1 MGFLADIMAE
11 ARREEYEKEVKH
23 AYQLGFQDGR
33 LCPAELR
40 PCEVAGRPGLFHRFA
55 DSDRA
60 LLKIDVFV
68 REQEAEAL
76 LGRFRRQL
84 CAMPGTSAEILRNV
98 YAVVEYEDGSVE
110 LVEPEKVRFTDR
122 EEVQNNER

>member
-11 ARREEYEKEVKH
+11 TRREEYEKEVKH

-60 LLKIDVFV
+60 LLSINSFV
-68 REQEAEAL
+68 NEQESEAIL
-76 LGRFRRQL
+76 EYFRQQL
-84 CAMPGTSAEILRNV
+84 VTRPGASAEILRKT
-98 YAVVEYEDGSVE
+98 YAIVEYDDGSVE
-110 LVEPEKVRFTDR
+110 LVEPENVRFTDR
-122 EEVQNNER
+122 EGAKA